1 MEEYTPLTKQTYGVS
16 NSYNKATKNLP
27 KSEPH
32 LPELIGN
39 SPYCLSYN
47 SCDISLENLWLDQL
61 IIL

>member
-1 MEEYTPLTKQTYGVS
+1 MEEYTPLTKETYGVS
-16 NSYNKATKNLP
+16 NSNNKATK
-27 KSEPH
+27 KFTKEPH
-32 LPELIGN
+32 LPELISN